1 MMILL
6 SGFSLV
12 SMWTDVQFFGKPC
25 LYRPNHA
32 FGCFYN
38 FHLLCS
44 LYYYVT
50 QKKCPVILGLFWY
63 GWKIPS
69 LLAGRLGSL
78 LCKGKLLQKVH
89 IMKWWWESSKW
100 MTFQLLPF
108 FTFDIWYVNYYV
120 CTYIHTY
127 LALIL
132 CWFYRAICVINEAVI
147 QWGTKNLIVKIDLF
161 FWNVNYWLIWANGNE
176 YIMFSFKCH
185 EPKFFWMTLFSLWF
199 LKIEEK

>member
-12 SMWTDVQFFGKPC
+12 SMWTDIQFFGKRC

-32 FGCFYN
+32 FWCFYN

-50 QKKCPVILGLFWY
+50 QKKCPVSLGLFWY

-89 IMKWWWESSKW
+89 IMKYGGGNQVNKW
-100 MTFQLLPF
+100 HFNCCLFSHLICELL
-108 FTFDIWYVNYYV
+108 
-120 CTYIHTY
+120 CMYIVHTY

-161 FWNVNYWLIWANGNE
+161 FWNVNYWLIWEMEMN
-176 YIMFSFKCH
+176 I
-185 EPKFFWMTLFSLWF
+185 
-199 LKIEEK
+199 